1 MDDYKNKNNNEE
13 DEYEEIEVEY
23 DESDEEEDEKSEY
36 KKNNKNKKEKRI
48 SKINNNKKQKITD
61 NITNTT
67 NEEKKHYNDKDIK
80 ETKYNYINENLENNI
95 LRKNSFENTS
105 QYRSFREENA
115 HNQINYLNESNSN
128 LNRSIKLKLLGLK
141 NNINKKKNERVEK
154 DIEQLKVLKDI
165 YVNEI
170 MKLRNELEIANY
182 KLIKETKEKSKLLKL
197 LDEASNKL
205 NSYDSY
211 DVKPYVA
218 KNKIRNSPEKN
229 IIEGDLIKLIELKRK
244 EFQELIKENVI
255 LKNEI
260 KKLKSEIKQY
270 NNVEKVELLNEN
282 RVKDR
287 EIKKLKSD
295 IKQYNNVEKVEL
307 LNENRE
313 KDREI
318 NNLKRINEEQKRIID
333 DLKKLNGEQKRL
345 LDDFKYEQL
354 ILHINNEMDK
364 KEGIINDLNN
374 KLNSLSLKI
383 KDKEN
388 KMNKVINLKFNN
400 INNYSAQ
407 KNKRNEFHSLCR
419 CRLKSDLLNNNSQ
432 ILRPRSNFYKLFD
445 EKERNAI
452 NALFESNEE
461 LNDFKAKIA
470 NIEKR
475 NYERIKKNK
484 NNELVEMYKQKEEII
499 RELNKKEKEILKRIN
514 DCKIQLR
521 TNPKINEELEKI
533 IKKKDELENIYR
545 ELLKRKEEEI
555 QKLIQDKIKAKEILQ
570 KNSKDIR
577 GINMIKR
584 EDEDLQ
590 SFKDELGEINEID
603 IDKNIKPK
611 NNMSSSS
618 LLIQKN
624 DDINYKGLSNMDR
637 MLENKEENEEKKKEN
652 NVREDEENN

>member
-1 MDDYKNKNNNEE
+1 M
-13 DEYEEIEVEY
+13 
-23 DESDEEEDEKSEY
+23 
-36 KKNNKNKKEKRI
+36 
-48 SKINNNKKQKITD
+48 
-61 NITNTT
+61 
-67 NEEKKHYNDKDIK
+67 
-80 ETKYNYINENLENNI
+80 
-95 LRKNSFENTS
+95 
-105 QYRSFREENA
+105 
-115 HNQINYLNESNSN
+115 
-128 LNRSIKLKLLGLK
+128 KLLGLK

-170 MKLRNELEIANY
+170 MKLRNELDIANY

-218 KNKIRNSPEKN
+218 KNEIRNSPEKN

-244 EFQELIKENVI
+244 EFQELIKENAI
-255 LKNEI
+255 FKNEI

-270 NNVEKVELLNEN
+270 NNVEKVELLNES

-624 DDINYKGLSNMDR
+624 DDIIYKGLSNMDR
-637 MLENKEENEEKKKEN
+637 LLENKEENEEKKKEN
-652 NVREDEENN
+652 NIREDEENN

>member
-1 MDDYKNKNNNEE
+1 MDDYQNKNNNEE

>member
-1 MDDYKNKNNNEE
+1 MDDYQNKNNNEE

-80 ETKYNYINENLENNI
+80 ETKYNYINENIENNI

-407 KNKRNEFHSLCR
+407 KNKRNEFQTLCR

>member
-1 MDDYKNKNNNEE
+1 
-13 DEYEEIEVEY
+13 
-23 DESDEEEDEKSEY
+23 
-36 KKNNKNKKEKRI
+36 
-48 SKINNNKKQKITD
+48 
-61 NITNTT
+61 
-67 NEEKKHYNDKDIK
+67 
-80 ETKYNYINENLENNI
+80 
-95 LRKNSFENTS
+95 
-105 QYRSFREENA
+105 
-115 HNQINYLNESNSN
+115 
-128 LNRSIKLKLLGLK
+128 
-141 NNINKKKNERVEK
+141 
-154 DIEQLKVLKDI
+154 
-165 YVNEI
+165 
-170 MKLRNELEIANY
+170 MK
-182 KLIKETKEKSKLLKL
+182 
-197 LDEASNKL
+197 
-205 NSYDSY
+205 
-211 DVKPYVA
+211 
-218 KNKIRNSPEKN
+218 
-229 IIEGDLIKLIELKRK
+229 
-244 EFQELIKENVI
+244 
-255 LKNEI
+255 
-260 KKLKSEIKQY
+260 
-270 NNVEKVELLNEN
+270 
-282 RVKDR
+282 
-287 EIKKLKSD
+287 
-295 IKQYNNVEKVEL
+295 
-307 LNENRE
+307 
-313 KDREI
+313 I

-364 KEGIINDLNN
+364 KEGIINELNN

-407 KNKRNEFHSLCR
+407 KNKRNEFQTLCR

-624 DDINYKGLSNMDR
+624 DDINYKGLSNIDR

>member
-1 MDDYKNKNNNEE
+1 MDDYQNKNNNEE

-80 ETKYNYINENLENNI
+80 ETKYNYINENIENNI

-141 NNINKKKNERVEK
+141 NNIKKKKNERVEK

>member
-1 MDDYKNKNNNEE
+1 MDDYQNKNNNEE

-80 ETKYNYINENLENNI
+80 ETKYNYINENIENNI

-282 RVKDR
+282 
-287 EIKKLKSD
+287 
-295 IKQYNNVEKVEL
+295 
-307 LNENRE
+307 
-313 KDREI
+313 
-318 NNLKRINEEQKRIID
+318 
-333 DLKKLNGEQKRL
+333 
-345 LDDFKYEQL
+345 
-354 ILHINNEMDK
+354 
-364 KEGIINDLNN
+364 
-374 KLNSLSLKI
+374 
-383 KDKEN
+383 
-388 KMNKVINLKFNN
+388 
-400 INNYSAQ
+400 
-407 KNKRNEFHSLCR
+407 
-419 CRLKSDLLNNNSQ
+419 
-432 ILRPRSNFYKLFD
+432 
-445 EKERNAI
+445 
-452 NALFESNEE
+452 
-461 LNDFKAKIA
+461 
-470 NIEKR
+470 
-475 NYERIKKNK
+475 
-484 NNELVEMYKQKEEII
+484 
-499 RELNKKEKEILKRIN
+499 
-514 DCKIQLR
+514 
-521 TNPKINEELEKI
+521 
-533 IKKKDELENIYR
+533 
-545 ELLKRKEEEI
+545 
-555 QKLIQDKIKAKEILQ
+555 
-570 KNSKDIR
+570 
-577 GINMIKR
+577 
-584 EDEDLQ
+584 
-590 SFKDELGEINEID
+590 
-603 IDKNIKPK
+603 
-611 NNMSSSS
+611 
-618 LLIQKN
+618 
-624 DDINYKGLSNMDR
+624 
-637 MLENKEENEEKKKEN
+637 
-652 NVREDEENN
+652 

>member
-1 MDDYKNKNNNEE
+1 MDDYQNKNNNEE

-80 ETKYNYINENLENNI
+80 ETKYNYINENIENNI

-218 KNKIRNSPEKN
+218 KNKIRHSPEKN

-270 NNVEKVELLNEN
+270 NNVEKVELLNES

-407 KNKRNEFHSLCR
+407 KNKRNEFQTLCR

-432 ILRPRSNFYKLFD
+432 ILRPKSNFYKLFD

-637 MLENKEENEEKKKEN
+637 MLENKEEKEEKKKEN

>member
-1 MDDYKNKNNNEE
+1 MDDYQNKNNNEE

-80 ETKYNYINENLENNI
+80 ETKYNYINENIENNI

-270 NNVEKVELLNEN
+270 NNVEKVELLNES

>member
-1 MDDYKNKNNNEE
+1 MDDYQNKNNNEE

-36 KKNNKNKKEKRI
+36 KKNNKIKKEKRI

-364 KEGIINDLNN
+364 KEEIINDLNN

>member
-1 MDDYKNKNNNEE
+1 MDDYQNKNNNEE

-407 KNKRNEFHSLCR
+407 KNKRNEFQTLCR

-432 ILRPRSNFYKLFD
+432 ILRPKSNFYKLFD

-452 NALFESNEE
+452 K
-461 LNDFKAKIA
+461 NDFKAKIA

>member
-1 MDDYKNKNNNEE
+1 MDDYQNKNNNEE

-80 ETKYNYINENLENNI
+80 ETKYNYINENIENNI

-364 KEGIINDLNN
+364 KEGIINELNN

-407 KNKRNEFHSLCR
+407 KNKRNEFQTLCR

>member
-1 MDDYKNKNNNEE
+1 MDDYQNKNNNEE

-80 ETKYNYINENLENNI
+80 ETKYNYINENIENNI

-170 MKLRNELEIANY
+170 MKLRNELDIANY

-364 KEGIINDLNN
+364 KEGIINELNN

-407 KNKRNEFHSLCR
+407 KNKRNEFQTLCR

>member
-1 MDDYKNKNNNEE
+1 MDDYQNKNNNEE

-80 ETKYNYINENLENNI
+80 ETKYNYINENIENNI

-211 DVKPYVA
+211 DVKPNVA
-218 KNKIRNSPEKN
+218 KNKIRHSPEKN
-229 IIEGDLIKLIELKRK
+229 VIEGDLIKLIELKRK

-407 KNKRNEFHSLCR
+407 KNKRNEFQTLCR

-432 ILRPRSNFYKLFD
+432 ILRPKSNFYKLFD

>member
-1 MDDYKNKNNNEE
+1 MDDYQNKNNNEE

-36 KKNNKNKKEKRI
+36 KKNKNHKKEKRI

-80 ETKYNYINENLENNI
+80 ETKYNYINENIENNI

-170 MKLRNELEIANY
+170 MKLRNELDIANY

-624 DDINYKGLSNMDR
+624 DDIIYKGLSNMDR
-637 MLENKEENEEKKKEN
+637 LLENKEENEEKKKEN
-652 NVREDEENN
+652 NIREDEENN